1 MILSLFSTTS
11 IEDVAKESGSGL
23 KWFQMYPNK
32 KKEIMKNWIRGAE
45 SNGYKAV
52 VVTVDGQIQGRR
64 LAVMKSGFVRPSHIS
79 FPSVMSILKDMP
91 PRTFQDVISD
101 PSLSIHDVSATWD
114 AIDWIRSETKLP
126 VVVKGI
132 LTAEDALEAV
142 RHNVHG
148 IIVSNHGGRELD
160 GVPAT
165 VSNL

>member
-1 MILSLFSTTS
+1 MILSFFSTTS
-11 IEDVAKESGSGL
+11 IKDVAKESGSGL
-23 KWFQMYPNK
+23 RWFQMYPNK
-32 KKEIMKNWIRGAE
+32 SKELMRNWIERAE
-45 SNGYKAV
+45 SNGYKAI
-52 VVTVDGQIQGRR
+52 VVTVDGQILGRR
-64 LAVMKSGFVRPSHIS
+64 LADMKNGFDLPSHLSLPNIS
-79 FPSVMSILKDMP
+79 DIIIDPNSYQNVLKDP
-91 PRTFQDVISD
+91 TF
-101 PSLSIHDVSATWD
+101 SIHDVSATWD

-165 VSNL
+165 VSIVV